1 MQSFSAPFL
10 TGTDHY
16 RNEEWS
22 DVVGTMEESVHL
34 YLKTEEECR
43 FDCEK
48 PFDQGWYP
56 DFVSSVA
63 ST

>member
-1 MQSFSAPFL
+1 
-10 TGTDHY
+10 
-16 RNEEWS
+16 
-22 DVVGTMEESVHL
+22 MEEAIDK
-34 YLKTEEECR
+34 YMKTEEECR

-63 ST
+63 SRSRVTTTLVQYVRR